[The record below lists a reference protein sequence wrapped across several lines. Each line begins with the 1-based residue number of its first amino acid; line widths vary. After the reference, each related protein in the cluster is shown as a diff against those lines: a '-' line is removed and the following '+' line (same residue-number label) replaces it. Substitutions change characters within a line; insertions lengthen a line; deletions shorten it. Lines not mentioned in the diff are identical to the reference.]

1 MALPKIES
9 PTFEL
14 ELPSTGE
21 KLKARPFLVKEQKH
35 LLIAQESENS
45 KDVQTA
51 ISKVIYD
58 CTFEKIS
65 TDAVPMFD
73 VEYLF
78 IKIRGKSVGE
88 KIELSVLCPDD
99 DKTRV
104 DVSINLDEIEIQ
116 VQEDH
121 TNEIDITKDVKL
133 YMRYPYLNDMQGVQ
147 DSVGI
152 DGIFALLKRCISE
165 IHYGEEVYHRSD
177 ITEQEL
183 DEFVDSLTTEAFENI
198 AKFFDTMPKMTH
210 IINVTNP
217 NTKKTG
223 EVVLQGMDSFF
234 A

>member
-116 VQEDH
+116 YKK
-121 TNEIDITKDVKL
+121 ITQMKL
-133 YMRYPYLNDMQGVQ
+133 
-147 DSVGI
+147 I
-152 DGIFALLKRCISE
+152 
-165 IHYGEEVYHRSD
+165 
-177 ITEQEL
+177 
-183 DEFVDSLTTEAFENI
+183 
-198 AKFFDTMPKMTH
+198 
-210 IINVTNP
+210 
-217 NTKKTG
+217 
-223 EVVLQGMDSFF
+223 
-234 A
+234 